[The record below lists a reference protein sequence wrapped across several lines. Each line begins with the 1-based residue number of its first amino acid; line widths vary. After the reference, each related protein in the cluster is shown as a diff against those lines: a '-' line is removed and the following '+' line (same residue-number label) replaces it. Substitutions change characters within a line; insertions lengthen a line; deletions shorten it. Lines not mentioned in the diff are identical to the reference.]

1 MAVETSPATLTPF
14 PAAPCRSLKTTG
26 RPKRSIVSSGNKS
39 ATLATGT
46 HRTPLLARN
55 AEACHERSLVIRSV
69 QQPHGGSSATSA
81 VTLK

>member
-1 MAVETSPATLTPF
+1 
-14 PAAPCRSLKTTG
+14 LKTTG

-39 ATLATGT
+39 AALATGT
-46 HRTPLLARN
+46 NRTPLLARN

-69 QQPHGGSSATSA
+69 QQPHGGSNATSA